1 VNDKGSNRFISISEL
16 IMLVVSAIYLYPFY
30 YLFINTLKSTQE
42 AAFHPLA
49 LPKDIVFSSYI
60 SIFENT
66 PLLNSFKNTFVITA
80 CSVLLIVLFG
90 SMAAYTIS
98 FRPNKLNRFFMF
110 YLLAGFMIPVQ
121 SSLIPLFEIMIK
133 LHLIDKLYGVILLYT
148 QGCVFAFFLYLG
160 FMRTFPKELEEA
172 AVIDGCGPFQVFIKI
187 VFPLLKPIT
196 TTVIIYHTMWIWN
209 DFMFVNQ
216 FLNSRKNGTLI
227 LEIFRAKGQFST
239 DWSAFMA
246 MLVLILLPSFI
257 FFLFMQ
263 KHIVKGLMG
272 GAVKG

>member
-1 VNDKGSNRFISISEL
+1 
-16 IMLVVSAIYLYPFY
+16 MLVVSAIYLYPFY
-30 YLFINTLKSTQE
+30 YLFINTIKSTQE
-42 AAFHPLA
+42 AAYHPLA
-49 LPKDIVFSSYI
+49 LPRNIVFSSYI
-60 SIFENT
+60 NIFENT
-66 PLLNSFKNTFVITA
+66 PLLNSFKNTFIITA
-80 CSVLLIVLFG
+80 CSVMLIVLFG

-98 FRPNKLNRFFMF
+98 FRPNKLNRFLMF

-172 AVIDGCGPFQVFIKI
+172 AVIDGCGPFQVFTRI

-246 MLVLILLPSFI
+246 MLVLILLPSLI

-272 GAVKG
+272 GAIKG

>member
-1 VNDKGSNRFISISEL
+1 VNLKRSNRFISIREL
-16 IMLVVSAIYLYPFY
+16 VMLVVSAIYLYPFY
-30 YLFINTLKSTQE
+30 YLFINTIKSTQE

-49 LPKDIVFSSYI
+49 FPKNIVFSSYI

-80 CSVLLIVLFG
+80 SSVMLIVIFG

-98 FRPNKLNRFFMF
+98 FRPNKLNRFLMF

-172 AVIDGCGPFQVFIKI
+172 AVIDGCGPIQVFTRI

-209 DFMFVNQ
+209 DFLFVNQ

-246 MLVLILLPSFI
+246 MLVLILLPSLI

-272 GAVKG
+272 GAIKG

>member
-1 VNDKGSNRFISISEL
+1 VNEKSLNRFISIREL
-16 IMLVVSAIYLYPFY
+16 VMLVVSAIYLYPFY
-30 YLFINTLKSTQE
+30 YLFINTIKSTQE

-49 LPKDIVFSSYI
+49 LPKNIVFSSYI

-80 CSVLLIVLFG
+80 CSVMLIVLFG

-98 FRPNKLNRFFMF
+98 FRPNKLNRFLMF

-172 AVIDGCGPFQVFIKI
+172 AVIDGCGPFQVFTRI

-209 DFMFVNQ
+209 DFLFVNQ

-246 MLVLILLPSFI
+246 MLVLILLPSLI

-272 GAVKG
+272 GAIKG